1 MRGLLAMKNNSM
13 FVKLLLSMTTITL
26 ITVVLISSVTYM
38 ISADNS
44 VRNSIG
50 YNESVLTQQQELI
63 HKELTT
69 ISNAANNLLMAQ
81 SYLYQT
87 IGGKLSVS
95 SLIDLSTLVE
105 EQKKLSPYIDSI
117 YLYYDPLELVLTSRS
132 DLKTSPIS
140 SFADKSWMDNLY
152 QDSGSRTMWLTGREN
167 GFSPQHPATSLV
179 QKMPLIGNVEGAIVI
194 NLNLDRLFADYLS
207 HYKNKKGTTMVIG
220 PQGDLLYSD
229 SLDRK
234 ALLQQLGTEQITSDN
249 GYYINDSDQILTYTK
264 SNITGWR
271 FLDITERSV
280 LLEGMNRIK
289 FIVWTIA
296 IVYIV
301 AAIAISYYLSR
312 RLYRPLQNVIS
323 YIVSSEE
330 SDRREK
336 SGVPSRTDEA
346 GFIRHSFEQITRN
359 RDLLMKE
366 KRKVDELLTGN
377 RTAIKEKYLNDLIL
391 GTGRE
396 EPTSGPDH
404 GAELLGLKLNFNC
417 YSILTLELDEH
428 YPMKGSED
436 ILHAHLLQYGLME
449 ELGDDIDG
457 EIFVKDSR
465 HTVIFL
471 SIQPDADDSYPI
483 EQARRLKL
491 YFQSR
496 YGISVTIAVSRVHS
510 GESSVRTAYHE
521 TQEALNM
528 KIYIGKGEILPYSIL
543 DEWKSEEGSY
553 YYPYELETKLQQSL
567 LQTDQEECTAVIRAI
582 TREVLDQ
589 RLSRANIHQ
598 LYVQLSGELVKT
610 LVQTGGKVTDVF
622 GESSSYTDALARA
635 ETVQDM
641 EECVLTMCR
650 QIIDYHREKRS
661 KITDVTLQLAIE
673 FMDTHYNKNIS
684 VDMVAEHVKRST
696 SYLGR
701 IFKESKGMT
710 VNDYLIQLRIK
721 RAIELLKQADTS
733 VEEICREIGYANVS
747 YFNKIFKARMGLTP
761 GQFRHQHA
769 AEQRVAQGKDPKTS

>member
-1 MRGLLAMKNNSM
+1 MRGIMTIKNNSM
-13 FVKLLLSMTTITL
+13 FVKLLLSMTAIAL
-26 ITVVLISSVTYM
+26 ITVVLISTIIYM

-44 VRNSIG
+44 VRNAIG

-69 ISNAANNLLMAQ
+69 IRNAANNLLMAQ
-81 SYLYQT
+81 TYLYKT

-117 YLYYDPLELVLTSRS
+117 YLYYEPLELILTSRPEV
-132 DLKTSPIS
+132 KTSSIS
-140 SFADKSWMDNLY
+140 NFADQSWLY
-152 QDSGSRTMWLTGREN
+152 ILEQDSGSRTVWLTGRDN
-167 GFSPQHPATSLV
+167 GFSSNNPATSLV

-220 PQGDLLYSD
+220 PQGELLYSD
-229 SLDRK
+229 SLDRET
-234 ALLQQLGTEQITSDN
+234 LLQHLDTEQITSDD
-249 GYYINDSDQILTYTK
+249 GYYIGDSNQILTYTK

-271 FLDITERSV
+271 FIDITERSV
-280 LLEGMNRIK
+280 LLQGMNRIK
-289 FIVWTIA
+289 IIVWTVA
-296 IVYIV
+296 ILYIT

-330 SDRREK
+330 SERREK
-336 SGVPSRTDEA
+336 SGNPSRTDEA
-346 GFIRHSFEQITRN
+346 GFIRHSFEQMTYN
-359 RDLLMKE
+359 RDILMKE

-377 RTAIKEKYLNDLIL
+377 RTAIKEKYLNDLIQGVGL
-391 GTGRE
+391 E
-396 EPTSGPDH
+396 EPSSGPDH
-404 GAELLGLKLNFNC
+404 AAELLGLKLNFNRFA
-417 YSILTLELDEH
+417 ILTIELED
-428 YPMKGSED
+428 YDPMKGSED
-436 ILHAHLLQYGLME
+436 IFHSHLLQYGLME
-449 ELGDDIDG
+449 ELGEDIDG
-457 EIFVKDSR
+457 EVFVKDSR
-465 HTVIFL
+465 HTVILL
-471 SIQPDADDSYPI
+471 SLQPDADDNFPI
-483 EQARRLKL
+483 EQASRLKL
-491 YFQSR
+491 YFLSH

-510 GESSVRTAYHE
+510 GEPSVSVAYNE

-528 KIYIGKGEILPYSIL
+528 KIYIGKGEILPFSIL

-553 YYPYELETKLQQSL
+553 YYPYELESKLQQSL
-567 LQTDQEECTAVIRAI
+567 LQTDKEECTAVIRSI
-582 TREVLDQ
+582 TQEVLEQ

-598 LYVQLSGELVKT
+598 LYVQLSGELIKT
-610 LVQTGGKVTDVF
+610 LVQTGGDVSAVF
-622 GESSSYTDALARA
+622 EERSSYTDALARA

-641 EECVLTMCR
+641 EECVLSMCGK
-650 QIIDYHREKRS
+650 IIDYHREKRS
-661 KITDVTLQLAIE
+661 KMTDVTLQLATE
-673 FMDTHYNKNIS
+673 FMDNNYNKNIS
-684 VDMVAEHVKRST
+684 VDMVAEHVKRSS

-721 RAIELLKQADTS
+721 RAMELLKQTDAS

-761 GQFRHQHA
+761 GQFRHQQA
-769 AEQRVAQGKDPKTS
+769 TEQRLAEGKGPKTS

>member
-1 MRGLLAMKNNSM
+1 MRGLLAFKNNSM
-13 FVKLLLSMTTITL
+13 FVKLLLSMTAIAL

-44 VRNSIG
+44 VRNAIG

-63 HKELTT
+63 HNELNT
-69 ISNAANNLLMAQ
+69 IRNATNNLLMAQ
-81 SYLYQT
+81 SYLYKT

-117 YLYYDPLELVLTSRS
+117 YLFYEPLELILTSRPEI
-132 DLKTSPIS
+132 KTSSIAN
-140 SFADKSWMDNLY
+140 FADQSWLDILK
-152 QDSGSRTMWLTGREN
+152 QDSGSRTVWLTGREN
-167 GFSPQHPATSLV
+167 GFSPNNPATSLV
-179 QKMPLIGNVEGAIVI
+179 QKMPLIGHVEGAIVI

-229 SLDRK
+229 SLDRET
-234 ALLQQLGTEQITSDN
+234 LLQQLDTMQITSDN
-249 GYYINDSDQILTYTK
+249 GYYIGDSDQILTYTK

-271 FLDITERSV
+271 FIDITERSV
-280 LLEGMNRIK
+280 LLQGMNRIK
-289 FIVWTIA
+289 IIVWTVA
-296 IVYIV
+296 ILYIT
-301 AAIAISYYLSR
+301 AAVAISYYLSR

-336 SGVPSRTDEA
+336 SGTPRSTDEA
-346 GFIRHSFEQITRN
+346 GFIRHSFEQMTRN
-359 RDLLMKE
+359 RDILVKE
-366 KRKVDELLTGN
+366 KRKVDELLIGN
-377 RTAIKEKYLNDLIL
+377 RTAIKEKYLNDLIQSA
-391 GTGRE
+391 GRE
-396 EPTSGPDH
+396 EPTSGADH
-404 GAELLGLKLNFNC
+404 AAELLGLKLNFNRFA
-417 YSILTLELDEH
+417 ILTLELEEH

-436 ILHAHLLQYGLME
+436 IFHFHLLQYGLME

-465 HTVIFL
+465 HTVILL
-471 SIQPDADDSYPI
+471 SLQKDVDDAYPI
-483 EQARRLKL
+483 EQANRLKL
-491 YFQSR
+491 YFLSR

-510 GESSVRTAYHE
+510 GEPSVRAAYSE

-528 KIYIGKGEILPYSIL
+528 KIYIGKGEILPYSIV

-567 LQTDQEECTAVIRAI
+567 LQTDKEECTAVIRAI
-582 TREVLDQ
+582 TWEVLDQ
-589 RLSRANIHQ
+589 RLGRANIHQ

-610 LVQTGGKVTDVF
+610 LVQTGGDVTAVF
-622 GESSSYTDALARA
+622 GERSSYTDALARA

-641 EECVLTMCR
+641 EECILTMCSK
-650 QIIDYHREKRS
+650 IIDYHRDKRS
-661 KITDVTLQLAIE
+661 KMTDVTLQLATE
-673 FMDTHYNKNIS
+673 FMDSNYNKNIS
-684 VDMVAEHVKRST
+684 VDMVAEHVKRSS

-721 RAIELLKQADTS
+721 RAMELLKETSAS

-747 YFNKIFKARMGLTP
+747 YFNKIFKARTGLTP
-761 GQFRHQHA
+761 GQFRHQQVV
-769 AEQRVAQGKDPKTS
+769 EQRYAHGEGPKTS